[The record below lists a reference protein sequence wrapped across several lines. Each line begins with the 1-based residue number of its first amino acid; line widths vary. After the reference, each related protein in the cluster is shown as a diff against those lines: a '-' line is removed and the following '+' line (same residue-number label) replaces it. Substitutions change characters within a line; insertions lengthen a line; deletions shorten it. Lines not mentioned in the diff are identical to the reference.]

1 MQRGRRHHVPS
12 VRADIDT
19 RRQPDLVADE
29 SSGMREVE
37 MAPATTGPAFHRRG
51 HGTVLALELL
61 QSRIAAMSCVD
72 VDQDQAGDDTCHD
85 PDAGLWPLT
94 KPAARFRLARIS
106 M

>member
-37 MAPATTGPAFHRRG
+37 MAPTTTGPAFYRRG

-61 QSRIAAMSCVD
+61 QSLIAAMSRVD
-72 VDQDQAGDDTCHD
+72 VDYDQAGNGTGHD
-85 PDAGLWPLT
+85 SDASLRPLA
-94 KPAARFRLARIS
+94 KPAAHFRL
-106 M
+106 